1 MVAVVP
7 SVNALG
13 PHGWQGGGHQFQPFW
28 SKNLSFWNH
37 EKLASRFIKIYW
49 VYQLAS
55 FILHIFHIS
64 VYYLWESLGTV
75 VLKRHQ
81 SCCLWTTTGCIPVG
95 WRWAAKDFLRQMDQH
110 ELLLCKAREEQYGI
124 REVGRYPS
132 ILTNTPGQPR
142 SRSSP
147 AIHFRCLASKKPGN
161 PMKCPEILQK
171 HHANSGSVNSC
182 PLNREATS
190 FTKNSESWASAAPSS
205 VHGSNPFETLSSP
218 SPEEQSSGLQT
229 AAPGGSKFQTR
240 TQEKF
245 RKIFLY
251 GLSISWGTQF
261 YPYVYIRMYIHT
273 YIYIYLFI
281 HWLWGII
288 SIRSRGAP
296 TTSSAL
302 QFQNALHAAVA
313 GDGDTGIVAHVQGQN
328 GLLFAFHLRFAKSA
342 KSMTVSGHLR
352 SPYGEV
358 SKVMYPRLP
367 SSKQT

>member
-1 MVAVVP
+1 M
-7 SVNALG
+7 
-13 PHGWQGGGHQFQPFW
+13 GGKAGDINSNRSDPRTCRSEIMKNWHQD
-28 SKNLSFWNH
+28 S
-37 EKLASRFIKIYW
+37 SRFIEYINWHPSY
-49 VYQLAS
+49 YI
-55 FILHIFHIS
+55 FFHIS
-64 VYYLWESLGTV
+64 VYYLRESLGTV

-245 RKIFLY
+245 RNIFLY

-288 SIRSRGAP
+288 SIRSRGGTHHQLRAP
-296 TTSSAL
+296 VPKCTARGRCGWWRYWNRGPCAGPEWSAL
-302 QFQNALHAAVA
+302 
-313 GDGDTGIVAHVQGQN
+313 
-328 GLLFAFHLRFAKSA
+328 RF
-342 KSMTVSGHLR
+342 
-352 SPYGEV
+352 SPEIRQV
-358 SKVMYPRLP
+358 R
-367 SSKQT
+367 

>member
-1 MVAVVP
+1 
-7 SVNALG
+7 
-13 PHGWQGGGHQFQPFW
+13 
-28 SKNLSFWNH
+28 
-37 EKLASRFIKIYW
+37 
-49 VYQLAS
+49 
-55 FILHIFHIS
+55 
-64 VYYLWESLGTV
+64 
-75 VLKRHQ
+75 
-81 SCCLWTTTGCIPVG
+81 
-95 WRWAAKDFLRQMDQH
+95 MDQH

-132 ILTNTPGQPR
+132 ILTTTPGQPR

-147 AIHFRCLASKKPGN
+147 AIHFRCLASKNPGN

-171 HHANSGSVNSC
+171 YHANSESVNSC

-205 VHGSNPFETLSSP
+205 VHGSNPFETSSSP

-245 RKIFLY
+245 RKIFCMDY
-251 GLSISWGTQF
+251 QF
-261 YPYVYIRMYIHT
+261 LGVPNFIHT
-273 YIYIYLFI
+273 YIYICIYIHIYIYLFI

-302 QFQNALHAAVA
+302 QFQNALA

-328 GLLFAFHLRFAKSA
+328 GLLFTFHLRFAKSA

-367 SSKQT
+367 SSKKKTIENCHL